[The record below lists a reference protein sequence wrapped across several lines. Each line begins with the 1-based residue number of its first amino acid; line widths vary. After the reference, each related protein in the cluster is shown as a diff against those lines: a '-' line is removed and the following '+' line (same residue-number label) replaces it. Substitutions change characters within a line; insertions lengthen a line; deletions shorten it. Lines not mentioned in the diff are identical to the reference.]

1 MVFVSQAALV
11 SRCTR
16 GEHHMT
22 TEQFRV
28 PDISCQHCVNAI
40 TKEVSALA
48 GVKAVQVN
56 LDDKRVTVEHAPE
69 VTTEQIVAAINE
81 AGYDEVARLN

>member
-1 MVFVSQAALV
+1 
-11 SRCTR
+11 
-16 GEHHMT
+16 MT

-28 PDISCQHCVNAI
+28 PEISCQHCVNAI

-48 GVKAVQVN
+48 GVKKVQIS

-69 VTTEQIVAAINE
+69 VTAAQIVAAINE
-81 AGYDEVARLN
+81 AGYDQVERLN